1 MGIPPYPPRD
11 EEPASLVLHR
21 HWKAVAG
28 PLSILAATT
37 VAAYILATNLPFS
50 AGASPWSF
58 EAGTIW
64 WFGIGIIAVLVLLV
78 RQIGCLLTGI
88 VCFAYFVLSAG
99 LTPTAGAQSALLVPI
114 VAVAVVIVARWTV
127 RPLLALPGSTCV
139 VTLGSVIVCWGLL
152 QRGSVAI
159 PLMMITNVS
168 FAQHGP
174 LDRTL
179 GTGTLLIGSPATPGV
194 IALRDCPRVEQTQ
207 REMVRLIAAARR

>member
-1 MGIPPYPPRD
+1 MGSPPYPPRD
-11 EEPASLVLHR
+11 EDPASLVLHR

-28 PLSILAATT
+28 PLSILVATT
-37 VAAYILATNLPFS
+37 VVAYILATNLPFS
-50 AGASPWSF
+50 ASVSPF
-58 EAGTIW
+58 GAGTIW

-88 VCFAYFVLSAG
+88 VCFGYFVLSAG
-99 LTPTAGAQSALLVPI
+99 LAPTAGAQSALLVPI

-139 VTLGSVIVCWGLL
+139 VTLGSVIVRWGLL